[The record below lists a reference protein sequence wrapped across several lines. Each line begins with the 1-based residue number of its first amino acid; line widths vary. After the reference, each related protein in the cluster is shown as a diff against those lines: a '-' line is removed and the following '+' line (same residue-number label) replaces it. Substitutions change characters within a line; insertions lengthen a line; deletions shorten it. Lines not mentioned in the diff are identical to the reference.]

1 MEIITGLA
9 QLHTYDVPCV
19 VALGTF
25 DGVHRGHVDVIL
37 AAKKEAERTGAKLA
51 VFTFSNHPYACFRP
65 NQVPPALITTE
76 QKIELMKGL
85 GVDVLVDVPFD
96 MSIARL
102 NPEQFLERLQAL
114 GYSCLVVGNN
124 FTYGLRGSGNVE
136 TLAASARKY
145 GFKLLVR
152 ELVSNGQ
159 IVISST
165 EIRGLIAVG
174 KVEEANAMLGRTY
187 ELSGTVAHGNER
199 GRLLNFRTANLEL
212 VGSKLTVP
220 LVGVYAVRVYIEGDD
235 KTYGGMANIGKNPT
249 FGDVADIRL
258 ETHIFDFAEDI
269 YGKHISIAFVKRIR
283 GEVKFAGMEAL
294 RAQLEKDKE
303 NCRQA
308 LSCSC
313 QKM

>member
-1 MEIITGLA
+1 MELITSLA

-37 AAKKEAERTGAKLA
+37 AAKAEAAHTGAKLA

-65 NQVPPALITTE
+65 NQVPPALITTQ
-76 QKIELMKGL
+76 QKIQLMDDL

-102 NPEQFLERLQAL
+102 NPEQFLEKLQVL
-114 GYSCLVVGNN
+114 GYSCLVVGSN

-136 TLAASARKY
+136 TLAASAKKY

-152 ELVSNGQ
+152 ELVSDGQ
-159 IVISST
+159 IIISST
-165 EIRGLIAVG
+165 EIRGLIAAG

-187 ELSGTVAHGNER
+187 VLSGIVAHGNER

-220 LVGVYAVRVYIEGDD
+220 QGGVYAVRVRIAGDD
-235 KTYGGMANIGKNPT
+235 TTYGGMANIGKNPT
-249 FGDVADIRL
+249 FGDVADVRL
-258 ETHIFDFAEDI
+258 ETHIFDFNRDI
-269 YGKHISIAFVKRIR
+269 YGQEISILFVKRIR
-283 GEVKFAGMEAL
+283 GEVKFNGMDEL
-294 RAQLEKDKE
+294 KAQLEKDKE
-303 NCRQA
+303 NCRQV
-308 LSCSC
+308 L
-313 QKM
+313 